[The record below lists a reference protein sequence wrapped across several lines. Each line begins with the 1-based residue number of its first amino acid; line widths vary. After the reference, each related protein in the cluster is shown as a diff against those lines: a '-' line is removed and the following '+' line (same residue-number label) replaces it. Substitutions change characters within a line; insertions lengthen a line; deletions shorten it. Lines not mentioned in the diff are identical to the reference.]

1 MDYQAETTVQ
11 DRMDKAFIISCTQLG
26 DVITRVM
33 GHECR
38 RVKGAMDDD
47 CSRKEGR
54 KERGCNSYL
63 CPVTSWM
70 VLGREGS
77 PHGSDVVGI
86 VVIIGVSTLF
96 PDVRVLISSD
106 VCAYS
111 SDVFIKSGI
120 LILL

>member
-26 DVITRVM
+26 DMITRVM
-33 GHECR
+33 DHECR
-38 RVKGAMDDD
+38 RVKGA
-47 CSRKEGR
+47 KEG
-54 KERGCNSYL
+54 GCNSYL
-63 CPVTSWM
+63 CPVTSTM
-70 VLGREGS
+70 VLWREGS

-86 VVIIGVSTLF
+86 VVIIGVSILF
-96 PDVRVLISSD
+96 PDVRVLISS

-120 LILL
+120 LILLILL